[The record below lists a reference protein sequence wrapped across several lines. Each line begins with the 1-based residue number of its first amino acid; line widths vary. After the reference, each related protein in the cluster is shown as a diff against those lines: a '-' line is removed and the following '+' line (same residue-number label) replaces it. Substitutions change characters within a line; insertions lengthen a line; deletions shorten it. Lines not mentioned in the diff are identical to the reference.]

1 MNKGLKYGVAGLA
14 IITLFLVSFPGPAHS
29 QSGKDWPKIVT
40 IGGAPVGGT
49 GFIYAGGVAK
59 IMMEKMGINASV
71 ETTGG
76 PVHNTQLTQTKEVTI
91 SGVSAPA
98 IYEGW
103 HGMNW
108 AKGTKHQD
116 IRCIFPM
123 YNTYFQMYTL
133 KKTGIQAIQGLSGKA
148 VGVGPTGGT
157 SALLWPRFLEY
168 LDIKP
173 SRVVN
178 ASSSDLGDQL
188 KDGLVHANAQSVGI
202 PWSTITE
209 TETMN
214 DVTVLGVSKADA
226 VKIIEK
232 LPYLSPGIIPKGT
245 YKANKDTDVDTV
257 TFWSFYITH
266 KDIPEDFIY
275 AVVKSV
281 LDNPDIMIA
290 THKAAQETKPEFIVY
305 SPIPL
310 HPGAVKYYKE
320 KGIAIPEKL
329 LPPK

>member
-1 MNKGLKYGVAGLA
+1 MNKKLKFGILGLA
-14 IITLFLVSFPGPAHS
+14 LAALFLVSLPGPAHS
-29 QSGKDWPKIVT
+29 LGGKDWPKIVT

-103 HGMNW
+103 HGSTW

-123 YNTYFQMYTL
+123 FNTYFQMYAL
-133 KKTGIQAIQGLSGKA
+133 KKTGIQVVKDLNGKA

-168 LDIKP
+168 LEIKP
-173 SRVVN
+173 SRIVN
-178 ASSSDLGDQL
+178 ASSSDLADQL
-188 KDGLVHANAQSVGI
+188 KDGLIHANAQSVGL
-202 PWSTITE
+202 PWSTITQ

-214 DVTVLGVSKADA
+214 DVSILGVSKADA
-226 VKIIEK
+226 VKILEK

-245 YKANKDTDVDTV
+245 YKANKDLDIDTV

-266 KDIPEDFIY
+266 KDMPDDFIY
-275 AVVKSV
+275 ALVKSV
-281 LDNPDIMIA
+281 LDNRDVLVA

-310 HPGAVKYYKE
+310 HPGAVRYYRE
-320 KGIAIPEKL
+320 KGVKIPDKI

>member
-1 MNKGLKYGVAGLA
+1 MNRGLRVGILSIALA
-14 IITLFLVSFPGPAHS
+14 TLFLFSLPGLAQS
-29 QSGKDWPKIVT
+29 QGGKDWPKIVT

-59 IMMEKMGINASV
+59 IMLEKMGINASV

-76 PVHNTQLTQTKEVTI
+76 PVHNTQLTQSKEVTI

-103 HGMNW
+103 QGINW

-123 YNTYFQMYTL
+123 YNTYFQIYTL
-133 KKTGIQAIQGLSGKA
+133 KKTGIRAVKDLNGKA

-168 LDIKP
+168 LEIKP
-173 SRVVN
+173 SRIVN
-178 ASSSDLGDQL
+178 GSSSDLADQL

-202 PWSTITE
+202 PWATITQ
-209 TETMN
+209 TETLD
-214 DVTVLGVSKADA
+214 DVTILGVSKADA

-245 YKANKDTDVDTV
+245 YKANTDMEIDTL

-266 KDIPEDFIY
+266 KDVPEDFIY
-275 AVVKSV
+275 AVVKNV
-281 LDNPDIMIA
+281 LDNRDLLVA
-290 THKAAQETKPEFIVY
+290 SHKAALETKPEFIVH

-320 KGIAIPEKL
+320 KGVAIPDKIM
-329 LPPK
+329 PPK

>member
-1 MNKGLKYGVAGLA
+1 MNKGLKFGILSLALVA
-14 IITLFLVSFPGPAHS
+14 LFSVSLPGPAHS
-29 QSGKDWPKIVT
+29 QAGKDWPKIVT

-59 IMMEKMGINASV
+59 IMLEKMGINASV

-76 PVHNTQLTQTKEVTI
+76 PVHNTQLTQSKEVTI
-91 SGVSAPA
+91 AGVSAPA

-103 HGMNW
+103 HGTNW
-108 AKGTKHQD
+108 AKGTKHQE

-133 KKTGIQAIQGLSGKA
+133 KKAGIQAVKDLNGKA

-168 LDIKP
+168 LEIKP
-173 SRVVN
+173 SRIVN
-178 ASSSDLGDQL
+178 ASSSDLADQL
-188 KDGLVHANAQSVGI
+188 KDGLIQANAQSVGL
-202 PWSTITE
+202 PWATITQ
-209 TETMN
+209 TETLE
-214 DVTVLGVSKADA
+214 DVTILGVSKGDA
-226 VKIIEK
+226 VKILEQ

-245 YKANKDTDVDTV
+245 YKGNKDADIDTV

-266 KDIPEDFIY
+266 KDVPEDFIY
-275 AVVKSV
+275 ALVKSV
-281 LDNPDIMIA
+281 LDNRDILVA

-310 HPGAVKYYKE
+310 HPGAAKYYRE
-320 KGIAIPEKL
+320 KGVKIPDKI